1 MLVAVGHDPETGEVH
16 QDSVGCSQV
25 PCFRPLQSPANS
37 TVSIGAGTVSQS
49 LADQAAFFFWSVPPS
64 ATVCSNLP
72 LTLKCN

>member
-16 QDSVGCSQV
+16 EDSVGCSQV
-25 PCFRPLQSPANS
+25 PRFRPLQSLANS

-64 ATVCSNLP
+64 AAVCSNLP
-72 LTLKCN
+72 VTLKCN